1 MHYELSGF
9 SEDLEHLNTLRA
21 SLTNKPELDADDD
34 QLLNNAAAL
43 RSLLGEGA
51 LYGSKIRSAL
61 HRCLMQN
68 LRNPWATTGPLVVR
82 M

>member
-9 SEDLEHLNTLRA
+9 SEDLEHLNILRA
-21 SLTNKPELDADDD
+21 SLTCKPGLDADDD
-34 QLLNNAAAL
+34 QLLSNAAAL

-51 LYGSKIRSAL
+51 LCGSKIRSAL
-61 HRCLMQN
+61 HRCPMQK